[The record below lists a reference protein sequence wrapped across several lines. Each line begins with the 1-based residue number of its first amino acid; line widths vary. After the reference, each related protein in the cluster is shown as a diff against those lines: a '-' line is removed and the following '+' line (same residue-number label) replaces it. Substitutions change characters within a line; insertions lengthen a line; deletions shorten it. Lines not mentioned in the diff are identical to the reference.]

1 MLTRRIILWGSNMEM
16 IPTIKPYG
24 AVNIKEIE
32 SKFQKGDNFYFID
45 NYGVWKISKETYD
58 YLEYRGVPDYVK
70 KAR

>member
-1 MLTRRIILWGSNMEM
+1 M
-16 IPTIKPYG
+16 IPTIKPFG

-58 YLEYRGVPDYVK
+58 YLEYRGVPEYVRK
-70 KAR
+70 K